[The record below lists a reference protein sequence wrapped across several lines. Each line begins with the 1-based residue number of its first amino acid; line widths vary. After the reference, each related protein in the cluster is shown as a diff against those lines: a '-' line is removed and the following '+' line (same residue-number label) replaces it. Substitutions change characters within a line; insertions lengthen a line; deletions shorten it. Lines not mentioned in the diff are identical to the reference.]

1 MRYENEPC
9 TACGQA
15 LQPETDD
22 IVVCPEC
29 GAPLHRHCW
38 HEAGACP
45 CADRHG
51 ADFVWEPTVAQPEP
65 ELSAQ
70 QGRPGTICPNC
81 GENCPPEAQRCDYCG
96 ADFEEF
102 GTAVRLR
109 FEQEQLRREQ
119 YMRENF
125 PVYTVNGRNMTMG
138 DSLAG
143 QPVEEIALQLRGPRR
158 AVSRYLERFEKNERV
173 SWNWAAFLL
182 GPYWFFFRK
191 LYKPALLLAAALV
204 ALGLGFTTV
213 SRVTD
218 ARSQQFLEQVQA
230 TDNVGAMQAAMD
242 SYTADMVNI
251 YFVRYRWQ
259 TFLCAGIFL
268 ALRVASGLLA
278 DPLLRRKVWENIE
291 HAHEEGATADGPGQ
305 RFGRHQL
312 LIRLGGFSL
321 VTPVLCYW
329 ALRLLPGM
337 ILEAIKW
344 ITK

>member
-29 GAPLHRHCW
+29 GAPLHRRCW
-38 HEAGACP
+38 RETGACP

-51 ADFVWEPTVAQPEP
+51 EGFAWAPTIAPPEP
-65 ELSAQ
+65 EPSAEQ
-70 QGRPGTICPNC
+70 NRPGAICPNC
-81 GENCPPEAQRCDYCG
+81 GENCPPDALRCGNCG
-96 ADFEEF
+96 ADFEDF
-102 GTAVRLR
+102 SNAMRLR

-125 PVYTVNGRNMTMG
+125 PVYTVHGRNMTMG
-138 DSLAG
+138 DTLAG

-158 AVSRYLERFEKNERV
+158 AVSRYLERFEKDARV
-173 SWNWAAFLL
+173 GWNWAAFLL

-204 ALGLGFTTV
+204 ALALGFTTV
-213 SRVTD
+213 SSVTG
-218 ARSQQFLEQVQA
+218 ARSQQFLEQVQVTESA
-230 TDNVGAMQAAMD
+230 DAIQAATS
-242 SYTADMVNI
+242 SYAADIGNI
-251 YFVRYRWQ
+251 IFVRYRWQ
-259 TFLCAGIFL
+259 TFLCAGIFI
-268 ALRVASGLLA
+268 ALRVVSGLLA
-278 DPLLRRKVWENIE
+278 DPLLRRKIWENIE
-291 HAHEEGATADGPGQ
+291 YAHEEGATADGPGQ

-329 ALRLLPGM
+329 ALQLLPGM
-337 ILEAIKW
+337 ILDAITW
-344 ITK
+344 IIK

>member
-38 HEAGACP
+38 KETGACP
-45 CADRHG
+45 CADKHG
-51 ADFVWEPTVAQPEP
+51 ADFVWVPTIAPPEP
-65 ELSAQ
+65 ELPAQ
-70 QGRPGTICPNC
+70 EGRPGAICPNC
-81 GENCPPEAQRCDYCG
+81 GENCLPDALRCDYCG

-102 GTAVRLR
+102 GTAMRLR

-138 DSLAG
+138 DTLAG

-158 AVSRYLERFEKNERV
+158 AVSRYLERFEKDARL

-182 GPYWFFFRK
+182 GPYWYFFRK

-204 ALGLGFTTV
+204 ALALGFSQV
-213 SRVTD
+213 SGVVGDRFVLLVD
-218 ARSQQFLEQVQA
+218 QVQA
-230 TDNVGAMQAAMD
+230 ADN
-242 SYTADMVNI
+242 DMSTQEAI
-251 YFVRYRWQ
+251 IGYSRDMGGYFQSYRWQ
-259 TFLCAGIFL
+259 ILTCAGIFI

-278 DPLLRRKVWENIE
+278 DPLLRRKIWENIE
-291 HAHEEGATADGPGQ
+291 YAHEEGATADGPGQ

-329 ALRLLPGM
+329 ALQLLPGM
-337 ILEAIKW
+337 ILEAIKLLV
-344 ITK
+344 K